1 MQNKL
6 TAMQNAIAIVP
17 NGATVA
23 LGGNTLHRAP
33 IAAVHELI
41 RQQKRGLNLVK
52 TAGAYDVDVLCGAGV
67 ASAVTAG
74 FVGYENVF
82 GMAQL
87 YRRGVEQ
94 GQVRACEHTCY
105 SVIAGLRAATQGVP
119 FMPVNAFQL
128 SDVPLAQGYRK
139 VIDPYSEAELFA
151 IPAIRPA
158 VAIIHV
164 HEADVNGN
172 ARIYGTLFEDVLMV
186 TAAQQVILTAEKI
199 VDGATFEAQ
208 PELTTIAGFM
218 VTHVVHAPHG
228 AHPCSCHGLYEMDI
242 DYLNEFYAHTNSREA
257 FDAWLREHVPVAEP
271 VHLRRK
277 TNDEGRI
284 PSLRRSSFVIHQNDN
299 ADS

>member
-1 MQNKL
+1 MRNKL
-6 TAMQNAIAIVP
+6 TSLQEAITIVP

-52 TAGAYDVDVLCGAGV
+52 TAGAYDVDILCGAGL

-94 GQVRACEHTCY
+94 GQVRACEHACY
-105 SVIAGLRAATQGVP
+105 SVIAGLRAASQGVP
-119 FMPVNAFQL
+119 FMPVNAFAL

-139 VIDPYSEAELFA
+139 VVDPYSEEEVYAV
-151 IPAIRPA
+151 PAIRPD

-164 HEADVNGN
+164 HEADADGN
-172 ARIYGTLFEDVLMV
+172 ARIYGSLFEDLLMV
-186 TAAQQVILTAEKI
+186 TAAKQVVLTAEKI
-199 VDGATFEAQ
+199 VDGASFEAQ
-208 PELTTIAGFM
+208 PELTSIAGFM
-218 VTHVVHAPHG
+218 VTHIVHAPRG
-228 AHPCSCHGLYEMDI
+228 AHPCSCHGLYDI
-242 DYLNEFYAHTNSREA
+242 DMDYLRHFYAHTHSLDA
-257 FDAWLREHVPVAEP
+257 FAEWLRKHVRAVEP
-271 VHLRRK
+271 V
-277 TNDEGRI
+277 
-284 PSLRRSSFVIHQNDN
+284 
-299 ADS
+299 